1 MQGRFFT
8 RWTQLQHQES
18 NEKKSTQVEMVN
30 EYKMFLIDLK
40 NCRPAEHE
48 ISMMQVPSE
57 YSKTGQIA
65 QKS

>member
-1 MQGRFFT
+1 
-8 RWTQLQHQES
+8 
-18 NEKKSTQVEMVN
+18 MVN

-40 NCRPAEHE
+40 KCRPAEHE